1 MSPIQSKNVHDRLT
15 TTTISE
21 IGSATLSLV
30 KIMSIATACTIS
42 DKGSFSKVIAFVSA
56 LLLRCFMA
64 KKCHRNENSGR
75 LPASLVSEEKRS
87 EEESFFALCEA
98 LLLHVFVVR
107 K

>member
-1 MSPIQSKNVHDRLT
+1 MHDRLT

-30 KIMSIATACTIS
+30 KIMSIATACTIR

-87 EEESFFALCEA
+87 EEESFLFSVKLCS
-98 LLLHVFVVR
+98 LDVSVV
-107 K
+107 KKKLSQHT